1 MTSSHDAAMPA
12 TTASEPLPARRHRR
26 LLVKLLVVIAAS
38 FAFGFALVPLYDAL
52 CLATGLNGK
61 TSGKSGGKSS
71 GAASVGVGGLSGSV
85 AAPPSRID
93 VSRVVT
99 VEFTGTVMPGL
110 PWDMQALTAS
120 LDLHPGEL
128 HQAMFRVHNRSDK
141 TIVGQAIPSVS
152 PGVAAQHFEKLD
164 CFCFA
169 QQTLAA
175 GETKDLPLT
184 FIVKPEIDRDIRTIT
199 LAYAFFNTVDAK
211 SAAKDTVSR

>member
-1 MTSSHDAAMPA
+1 MPSAAIPP
-12 TTASEPLPARRHRR
+12 PLPARSHRR
-26 LLVKLLVVIAAS
+26 LLIKLLLVIAAS

-61 TSGKSGGKSS
+61 TTAK
-71 GAASVGVGGLSGSV
+71 ATVGVGGISRPVTG
-85 AAPPSRID
+85 APSRID
-93 VSRVVT
+93 SSRIVT

-110 PWDMQALTAS
+110 PWDMQALTAK

-128 HQAMFRVHNRSDK
+128 QQALFRVHNRSDQP
-141 TIVGQAIPSVS
+141 IIGQAIPSVS
-152 PGVAAQHFEKLD
+152 PGLAAQHFEKLD

-169 QQTLAA
+169 QQTLAP
-175 GETKDLPLT
+175 GETKDLPVT

-211 SAAKDTVSR
+211 TAAKTRVSP

>member
-1 MTSSHDAAMPA
+1 MTTLTQPPPMRS
-12 TTASEPLPARRHRR
+12 HRR
-26 LLVKLLVVIAAS
+26 LLIKLLLVVTVS

-61 TSGKSGGKSS
+61 TAGN
-71 GAASVGVGGLSGSV
+71 ANVGVGGISRPA

-93 VSRVVT
+93 TSRIVT

-110 PWDMQALTAS
+110 PWDMQALTSS

-141 TIVGQAIPSVS
+141 PIIGQAIPSVS
-152 PGVAAQHFEKLD
+152 PGLAAQHFEKLD

-169 QQTLAA
+169 QQTLAP
-175 GETKDLPLT
+175 GETKELPVT
-184 FIVKPEIDRDIRTIT
+184 FIVKPEIDQDIRTIT
-199 LAYAFFNTVDAK
+199 LAYAFFNTVDPKA
-211 SAAKDTVSR
+211 AAKTLASR